1 MNAIKQKLTS
11 KNRIVD
17 LDIIRGFALIG
28 IFLVN
33 IAEFSQRAGAGQL
46 SDVNWINILA
56 TGKFL
61 CYLLFTFGAGSALF
75 LSRAKAKGQPYS
87 LYIRRMIILAVIG
100 LLHAS
105 IWSGDVLVP
114 YAIVG
119 LVLLSLHKNSW

>member
-1 MNAIKQKLTS
+1 MNYECNKTKLTS

-56 TGKFL
+56 TGKF
-61 CYLLFTFGAGSALF
+61 
-75 LSRAKAKGQPYS
+75 
-87 LYIRRMIILAVIG
+87 
-100 LLHAS
+100 
-105 IWSGDVLVP
+105 
-114 YAIVG
+114 YAIFS
-119 LVLLSLHKNSW
+119 LLLEQVQLFS

>member
-1 MNAIKQKLTS
+1 M
-11 KNRIVD
+11 
-17 LDIIRGFALIG
+17 
-28 IFLVN
+28 
-33 IAEFSQRAGAGQL
+33 L
-46 SDVNWINILA
+46 SS
-56 TGKFL
+56 
-61 CYLLFTFGAGSALF
+61 LLFGAGSALF

-119 LVLLSLHKNSW
+119 LVLLSLHKIPGKWLLGIF